1 MNKSVEKVIKTLRA
15 DGWTVETSLNKHYKA
30 KISKENFKTTIVFS
44 STPSDVNAV
53 RNIVKSFRKAAQAGG
68 FHTLDNYRSYFIT
81 EGEFDD
87 TLQVVVNRLTV
98 IANGNGIS
106 EEAAGHLEVL
116 QQIANVA
123 CDECFTDDVEAIRD
137 WASSKTN

>member
-1 MNKSVEKVIKTLRA
+1 MNKSIEKVIKTLRA

-81 EGEFDD
+81 ECEFED
-87 TLQVVVNRLTV
+87 TLRVVVNRLTV

-123 CDECFTDDVEAIRD
+123 CDEYFTDDVEAIRD
-137 WASSKTN
+137 WEKSKTN